1 MRMCGL
7 KQQPICAS
15 LCDGDP
21 IIFACLKQVLHFLQP
36 RLATLTSLAGFCI
49 FQPAPSRLQHFS
61 ARPPAWFSGRLKSPD
76 FRQAGSLAARQAQP
90 SFSLLRLC
98 SPSGGP
104 RPSAFSRCASAP
116 RPGGSTAAL
125 SCIWRVTFFRW
136 KSFSFGTLIDI
147 DNPTSGPLSILVSTL
162 SKERASPLE
171 NGEIGRRR
179 FVWAI
184 S

>member
-1 MRMCGL
+1 MCGL

-61 ARPPAWFSGRLKSPD
+61 ARPPAWFSGRLKSPG

-98 SPSGGP
+98 TPSGGECVKSSELP
-104 RPSAFSRCASAP
+104 LPPEEADFELDRTTEIATLALETLGPSPDALCA
-116 RPGGSTAAL
+116 RL
-125 SCIWRVTFFRW
+125 
-136 KSFSFGTLIDI
+136 
-147 DNPTSGPLSILVSTL
+147 
-162 SKERASPLE
+162 
-171 NGEIGRRR
+171 
-179 FVWAI
+179 
-184 S
+184 

>member
-1 MRMCGL
+1 MCGL
-7 KQQPICAS
+7 KQQPTCAS

-98 SPSGGP
+98 SPPGVSVLFFNTYLLMVWNLGAPFGAP
-104 RPSAFSRCASAP
+104 KVARAVRDCRGACGDCVAPEASTGA
-116 RPGGSTAAL
+116 
-125 SCIWRVTFFRW
+125 
-136 KSFSFGTLIDI
+136 K
-147 DNPTSGPLSILVSTL
+147 N
-162 SKERASPLE
+162 
-171 NGEIGRRR
+171 
-179 FVWAI
+179 
-184 S
+184 

>member
-1 MRMCGL
+1 MFFFNFIFCVRFVVCGLASPAIFVLILFLAAIAKAPSAIPMLLPLIFVFVRVCGL

-15 LCDGDP
+15 LCDDDP

-36 RLATLTSLAGFCI
+36 RLATLTSLAEFCI

-98 SPSGGP
+98 SPPGVAGNGSQLW
-104 RPSAFSRCASAP
+104 RSHEASM
-116 RPGGSTAAL
+116 
-125 SCIWRVTFFRW
+125 
-136 KSFSFGTLIDI
+136 
-147 DNPTSGPLSILVSTL
+147 
-162 SKERASPLE
+162 
-171 NGEIGRRR
+171 
-179 FVWAI
+179 
-184 S
+184 

>member
-1 MRMCGL
+1 MRFVVCGLASPAILVLILCLAAIAKAPSAISMLLPLFFVFVRMCGL
-7 KQQPICAS
+7 KQQPTCAS

-98 SPSGGP
+98 SPSGGY
-104 RPSAFSRCASAP
+104 
-116 RPGGSTAAL
+116 ST
-125 SCIWRVTFFRW
+125 
-136 KSFSFGTLIDI
+136 
-147 DNPTSGPLSILVSTL
+147 
-162 SKERASPLE
+162 
-171 NGEIGRRR
+171 
-179 FVWAI
+179 
-184 S
+184 